1 MIHGKIKELKQLI
14 EYLKSMILKLVTIV
28 TTTMNTKGC
37 YYQVPEIKESI
48 NMWTRTEAENELS
61 ALLQMDVTQALK
73 NYDAK
78 NEEKIEITPWHL
90 EQMVRLLLEDRYD
103 FIQTGINMLS
113 DLNYQVSSEAEL
125 STVQFKIKLLKEHFR
140 MFLNQE

>member
-1 MIHGKIKELKQLI
+1 
-14 EYLKSMILKLVTIV
+14 
-28 TTTMNTKGC
+28 
-37 YYQVPEIKESI
+37 
-48 NMWTRTEAENELS
+48 MWTRTEAENELS
-61 ALLQMDVTQALK
+61 ALLLMDVTQALK

-78 NEEKIEITPWHL
+78 NEEKITPWHL

-103 FIQTGINMLS
+103 FIQTGINMLD

>member
-1 MIHGKIKELKQLI
+1 
-14 EYLKSMILKLVTIV
+14 
-28 TTTMNTKGC
+28 
-37 YYQVPEIKESI
+37 
-48 NMWTRTEAENELS
+48 MWTRNEAENELS

-90 EQMVRLLLEDRYD
+90 EQMIRLLLEDRFD

-113 DLNYQVSSEAEL
+113 ELDYQVSSGAEL
-125 STVQFKIKLLKEHFR
+125 STVKFKIKLLKEHYK

>member
-1 MIHGKIKELKQLI
+1 M
-14 EYLKSMILKLVTIV
+14 LKLVTIV
-28 TTTMNTKGC
+28 TTTMNIKRY

-90 EQMVRLLLEDRYD
+90 EQMIRLLLEDRYD
-103 FIQTGINMLS
+103 FIQIGINMLS
-113 DLNYQVSSEAEL
+113 DLNYLVSSGGEI

>member
-1 MIHGKIKELKQLI
+1 LIHGKIKELKQLTGYFKNI
-14 EYLKSMILKLVTIV
+14 MLKLVTIV
-28 TTTMNTKGC
+28 TTTMNIKRY

-61 ALLQMDVTQALK
+61 ALLLMDVTQALK

-103 FIQTGINMLS
+103 FIQTGINMLD